1 MKSTI
6 ILLSVAAFL
15 IVGSIISGFP
25 SNNPTANHS
34 KVETAEIN
42 LNIANNEASDA
53 HIQTLKEEDL
63 SIMIMESELTLK
75 DNEININK
83 LRKKISKQDTDYDE
97 IYQQKIETLEMKNLK
112 LNKSISEYKKHQTG
126 WERTKREV
134 NQHIID
140 LDFSLKKFLFKNRKT
155 YTSYQE

>member
-1 MKSTI
+1 MKTTI

-25 SNNPTANHS
+25 SNNTTANPS

-42 LNIANNEASDA
+42 LNIANDEASDA

-83 LRKKISKQDTDYDE
+83 LKKKIAKQDTDYDE
-97 IYQQKIETLEMKNLK
+97 IYQQKIEKLEMKNLK
-112 LNKSISEYKKHQTG
+112 LNKSISEYKNHQTG

-155 YTSYQE
+155 YT